1 MTTGMTRHKRR
12 KLKSEINVVPYI
24 DVMLVLLI
32 IFMVTAPLLTLSV
45 DVKLPSSNA
54 RSTSDQK
61 EPVIV
66 IAYPDGSLGLK
77 LPDDEVTRRVDAEQL
92 EAMLRPMRQ
101 QQGDSMRVMVA
112 GEADASFQYV
122 MTAMSILQRA
132 GINNVSLMS
141 KTGSNAR

>member
-1 MTTGMTRHKRR
+1 MAGSITNRKRR

>member
-1 MTTGMTRHKRR
+1 MSVVRYKTNPFLSDLVVNFREKQVRLGALGKDSHVLMNESTGEVQGTH
-12 KLKSEINVVPYI
+12 
-24 DVMLVLLI
+24 LV
-32 IFMVTAPLLTLSV
+32 T
-45 DVKLPSSNA
+45 
-54 RSTSDQK
+54 
-61 EPVIV
+61 
-66 IAYPDGSLGLK
+66 Y
-77 LPDDEVTRRVDAEQL
+77 RRVDAEQL